1 MSAIEGSNSGTSLSY
16 LSNEESGKRA
26 SDQQVGQNT
35 IIAQTIMTSLS
46 ESLSNQ
52 MLMDS
57 SATSESSVD
66 SMSSEPSSSTTTD
79 TTTTTGNE
87 TSATATDGAT
97 TAATASNSS
106 SSGLT
111 KNQKASFKVGEAL
124 EQMASGINS
133 SSCQNQSSQD
143 GNQD

>member
-1 MSAIEGSNSGTSLSY
+1 MSAIEGSNSATSLSY
-16 LSNEESGKRA
+16 LSNEETGKRA
-26 SDQQVGQNT
+26 SDQQEGQNA
-35 IIAQTIMTSLS
+35 IIAQTIMSSLS
-46 ESLSNQ
+46 EH
-52 MLMDS
+52 MLMAS

-79 TTTTTGNE
+79 TTTTTGDE
-87 TSATATDGAT
+87 TSSTATDGAT
-97 TAATASNSS
+97 TATTASTSS

-111 KNQKASFKVGEAL
+111 PQQKAGFKIGEAL

-143 GNQD
+143 GKQD

>member
-1 MSAIEGSNSGTSLSY
+1 MSAIEGSNSDISLSY

-26 SDQQVGQNT
+26 SDQQEGQNT

-52 MLMDS
+52 MLMAS

-79 TTTTTGNE
+79 TTTTTGDNA
-87 TSATATDGAT
+87 SSTATDGAT
-97 TAATASNSS
+97 TDTSS

-111 KNQKASFKVGEAL
+111 KQQKASFKVGESL
-124 EQMASGINS
+124 EQMAAGINS